1 MRLKITL
8 GESSSKI
15 MQDYTVSSFNK
26 TVLILVYKGF
36 FLTLPLI
43 SQFHF
48 VVDNCLFFD
57 QN

>member
-1 MRLKITL
+1 MGLKITL

-26 TVLILVYKGF
+26 RVLILVYKGF

-43 SQFHF
+43 SQFYF
-48 VVDNCLFFD
+48 VVDNCLFFE
-57 QN
+57 